1 MAEKKYHRDTLAVR
15 AGYQRTPEG
24 EQSEAIFP
32 TISFVYDSAEQAA
45 QRFSGESEGNIYSRF
60 TNPTVRTFEQRLAA
74 VEGAESCVATAS
86 GMSAVLA
93 TMMGVLSAG
102 DHVLTSRSLFGS
114 TIILFEKILARFG
127 LQFDYVDMTDI
138 EAWKKAVRPETRMLF
153 VETPSNPLMELA
165 DIAALAQLAH
175 ANDALLAVDN
185 TFLTPMMQRPLELG
199 ADISVY
205 SATKYMDGQ
214 GRVLGGAVVGSN
226 ETVGEQVYSFLRSAG
241 PCMSPFNAWVFLKGM
256 ETLGLRM
263 QAHSDNALMLAQWL
277 EARPEV
283 SKVYYP
289 GLASHPQ
296 HELAKNQQQGFG
308 GVLAF
313 AIKGDRA
320 AAWRM
325 IDGTELVS
333 KTANLGDTKSIITHP
348 ASTTHGRLSQEE
360 RDAAGVHDN
369 IIRLSVGLEHVD
381 DLKADLET
389 GLAAI

>member
-32 TISFVYDSAEQAA
+32 TISFVYDSAEMAA
-45 QRFSGESEGNIYSRF
+45 QRFSGESAGNIYSRF

-74 VEGAESCVATAS
+74 VEGAEACVATAS

-102 DHVLTSRSLFGS
+102 DHVVTSRALFGS
-114 TIILFEKILARFG
+114 TIILFEKILDRFG
-127 LQFDYVDMTDI
+127 LSFDYVDMTDVD
-138 EAWKKAVRPETRMLF
+138 AWAAAIKPQTRMLF

-165 DIAALAQLAH
+165 DIAALARVAH
-175 ANDALLAVDN
+175 AHDALLAVDN

-214 GRVLGGAVVGSN
+214 GRVLGGAVAGSKDI
-226 ETVGEQVYSFLRSAG
+226 VGEQVYGFLRSAG

-263 QAHSDNALMLAQWL
+263 QAHSDNALALAQWL
-277 EARPEV
+277 EAQPQV
-283 SKVYYP
+283 SRVYYP

-296 HELAKNQQQGFG
+296 HALAKSQQQGYG
-308 GVLAF
+308 GMLAF
-313 AIKGDRA
+313 EINGDKA

-325 IDGTELVS
+325 IDGTGLVS

-348 ASTTHGRLSQEE
+348 ASTTHGRLTQEE

-369 IIRLSVGLEHVD
+369 IVRLSVGLEHVD
-381 DLKADLET
+381 DLKADLAA